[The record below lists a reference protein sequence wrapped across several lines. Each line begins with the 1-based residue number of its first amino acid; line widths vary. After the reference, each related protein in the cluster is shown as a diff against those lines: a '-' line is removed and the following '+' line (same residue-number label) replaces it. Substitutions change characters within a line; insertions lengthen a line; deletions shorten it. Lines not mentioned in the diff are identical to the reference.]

1 MSWMRFTH
9 EGRPM
14 PGRLQGG
21 QVLLH
26 SGALFDTPQPTGT
39 SLALADVPADDWLP
53 PCAPGKI
60 IGL

>member
-1 MSWMRFTH
+1 
-9 EGRPM
+9 M

-39 SLALADVPADDWLP
+39 SLALADVPADAWLP